1 MKSKFFFVFTIIIG
15 CHSPQ
20 DETSSTE
27 IIEIRSLSE
36 LVNENLE
43 NDIFY
48 KLYDFESKNE
58 GLIFILPNSSCF
70 NCFEE
75 LNSSLKVYFDSNP
88 TKTLY
93 LFRNDKIKEREI
105 RYSLQSVLP
114 LEKIEILDITNFSFL
129 SQHEFFPK
137 LGYIKNGKICCLEVF
152 EQGDLKKIRNYFDY
166 LDFRN

>member
-1 MKSKFFFVFTIIIG
+1 MKSKPVILFSFILG

-20 DETSSTE
+20 VEKNNLEMT
-27 IIEIRSLSE
+27 EIRSLSE
-36 LVNENLE
+36 LINENL
-43 NDIFY
+43 NSDIFY
-48 KLYDFESKNE
+48 KLYEFEAQND

-75 LNSSLKVYFDSNP
+75 LNSSLKMYFDQNP
-88 TKTLY
+88 TIKLY
-93 LFRNDKIKEREI
+93 LFRNDKLKEREI

-114 LEKIEILDITNFSFL
+114 LEQIQIFDITDYSFL

-137 LGYIKNGKICCLEVF
+137 LGYFKKGRICCLEVF
-152 EQGDLKKIRNYFDY
+152 EQGDYGKIRNYFDY